1 MSELNQSPK
10 FSFFYLL
17 SLISLLFTALPA
29 GMVAFQLINKWL
41 PDPLTGYTASYTSDS
56 LKFALS
62 ALLIAVP
69 VYFWTMHQI
78 NRGLAKK
85 ELARKADLRRWLIY
99 FTLLVAAVVMLG
111 WLIALFYRYLD
122 GELTGQFLAKS
133 GVAIAISAIIF
144 LFYRYDLR
152 RDPEDK
158 KDRRNL
164 KLFAWPIIVVL
175 AGLFVGG
182 LLIAESPKQAR
193 DRRFDDRLVSNFY
206 QIDSALSVYF
216 ERNKKLPAK
225 LDELIV
231 SPYFLDRKSLKAS
244 DGQEI
249 EYKPGENGKYQLC
262 ATWRTSNQEDEGVRS
277 VGIEKWPH
285 QAGWQCLDQAIWAD
299 PKNTVEAMPVKS

>member
-1 MSELNQSPK
+1 MSENNQSPK

-69 VYFWTMHQI
+69 VYFWTMYQI

-85 ELARKADLRRWLIY
+85 ELERKADLRRWLIY

-133 GVAIAISAIIF
+133 GVAIAISATIF

-158 KDRRNL
+158 KDKRNL
-164 KLFAWPIIVVL
+164 KLFAWPIAAILL
-175 AGLFVGG
+175 AVFVGG
-182 LLIAESPKQAR
+182 LMIAESPKQAR

-206 QIDSALSVYF
+206 QIDSILGTYY
-216 ERNKKLPAK
+216 ERNKKLPTK
-225 LDELIV
+225 LDELIA
-231 SPYFLDRKSLKAS
+231 SPYFLDSKTLKAS

-249 EYKPGENGKYQLC
+249 VYKPGEDGKYQLC
-262 ATWRTSNQEDEGVRS
+262 ATWRTDNQKED
-277 VGIEKWPH
+277 GIRTIGLERWPH
-285 QAGWQCLDQAIWAD
+285 KAGWQCLDQAIWTD
-299 PKNTVEAMPVKS
+299 PKTMAEPVMVK